1 MHYEQSGHLCRFSY
15 FLKYFIKN
23 GLTLFLYGYILIL
36 TNRCSVCR
44 KAIKMSRIEKVV
56 TLLGEYTF
64 TRRAYGG
71 FRDETVSIYKMTDDE
86 GKVYVWKTTGHL
98 MKETVLGKPEDE
110 YREVDTYFPRKGDVF
125 TIRATVKGEGEYKG
139 EPQTEINRVVVKEII
154 SKHIEKTA
162 EKQKQSINLEE
173 GDYIWEM
180 PYGQYKKHYS
190 DCETIAGSYDDER
203 RMIKVI
209 IRAGRLKASG
219 TRGEHYAYFKVTN
232 GTDVEWYK
240 AISEEN
246 AIKRA
251 KKEYGG
257 EWWIE
262 DAKYR
267 NCRGQYW

>member
-1 MHYEQSGHLCRFSY
+1 
-15 FLKYFIKN
+15 
-23 GLTLFLYGYILIL
+23 
-36 TNRCSVCR
+36 
-44 KAIKMSRIEKVV
+44 MSRIEKVV

-71 FRDETVSIYKMTDDE
+71 FRDETVSIYKMTDDD
-86 GKVYVWKTTGHL
+86 GAIYVWKTTGTL
-98 MKETVLGKPEDE
+98 RMETLLDNDDVEM
-110 YREVDTYFPRKGDVF
+110 YFPRKGDVF
-125 TIRATVKGEGEYKG
+125 RIRATVKGETQYKG
-139 EPQTEINRVVVKEII
+139 EAQTEINRVNVTEII

-162 EKQKQSINLEE
+162 EKQKKSINLEE